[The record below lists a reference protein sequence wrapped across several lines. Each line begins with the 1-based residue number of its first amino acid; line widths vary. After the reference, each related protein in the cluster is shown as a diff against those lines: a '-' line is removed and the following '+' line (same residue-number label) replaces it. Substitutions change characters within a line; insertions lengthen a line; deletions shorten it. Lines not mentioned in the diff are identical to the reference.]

1 MMERSDDKIHTVEHA
16 LTEVYR
22 TGAASAISEVDVTQA
37 VMRDI
42 RRSVDDGNQWGASV
56 VLDQLVWRTAT
67 ITAAVVLAVTV
78 LTVGMFQTTPGER
91 AWLLAE
97 EFDSAPL
104 FGD

>member
-42 RRSVDDGNQWGASV
+42 RRSVDDGNQWGPPSYWISWSGGRR
-56 VLDQLVWRTAT
+56 LSPPRSCS
-67 ITAAVVLAVTV
+67 
-78 LTVGMFQTTPGER
+78 P
-91 AWLLAE
+91 
-97 EFDSAPL
+97 
-104 FGD
+104 